1 MIIIVGIFAAA
12 MLAGAV
18 CVATKAGQEEK
29 ICQYGYQSEEEEQ

>member
-1 MIIIVGIFAAA
+1 MIIVVGIFAAA

-18 CVATKAGQEEK
+18 CVVSKAGQEEN